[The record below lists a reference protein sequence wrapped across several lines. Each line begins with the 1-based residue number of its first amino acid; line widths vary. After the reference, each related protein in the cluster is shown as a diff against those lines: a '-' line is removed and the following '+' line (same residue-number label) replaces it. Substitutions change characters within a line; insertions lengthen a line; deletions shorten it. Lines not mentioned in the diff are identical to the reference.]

1 MGVKMTKKIG
11 ILRGR
16 EDNFPNA
23 LVEAINHK
31 GNGEVVAEMATMG
44 AGRLGEPPAYDLI
57 YDRISHDYPWVLIT
71 VFQPQVLV
79 RRSQEGGHLD
89 VGAGCECR

>member
-23 LVEAINHK
+23 LVEAINQK
-31 GNGEVVAEMATMG
+31 GKGEVVAELAIIG
-44 AGRLGEPPAYDLI
+44 AGSLGEPRPTI
-57 YDRISHDYPWVLIT
+57 
-71 VFQPQVLV
+71 
-79 RRSQEGGHLD
+79 
-89 VGAGCECR
+89 